1 MRYCSDLAAEGVSL
15 PFNLLVSW
23 LWSPGKQE
31 ECETTCS
38 VTLVF
43 ALLPGWSQPGSLW
56 LPRRCNQGPLLPGSV
71 TQKVLST
78 SKEESHWLLTRPNSS
93 GATMSLIYKE
103 YTRHGPHLREM
114 SRTSGAAVGSWSH
127 FFSRQR
133 SMKKTRKALHR
144 KGKQ

>member
-56 LPRRCNQGPLLPGSV
+56 LPRRCNQGPPPSRKCNTEGSV
-71 TQKVLST
+71 NLKRGVPLVTD
-78 SKEESHWLLTRPNSS
+78 
-93 GATMSLIYKE
+93 
-103 YTRHGPHLREM
+103 
-114 SRTSGAAVGSWSH
+114 
-127 FFSRQR
+127 
-133 SMKKTRKALHR
+133 
-144 KGKQ
+144 